1 MRSSY
6 LAVSLIAVPSIVVLY
21 SLDRP
26 GCVQRSLD
34 ARLASLLP
42 ALVPLLGLSVQRSLA
57 GQLASCLL
65 GCRSAWPGSL
75 TTCTTMRRRPR
86 AHSASRQVKHLA
98 NKCLANPPM
107 EVRAARQVS
116 PAAGQTNWQRSIRS
130 TIPTQHS
137 NLRPTFPTSYEPENC
152 CSITGADHQP
162 HMHHSSKGGSRL
174 HQSKD
179 TSQLQGRDDS
189 KQITKQRRAAR
200 DDTVKPTANCHA
212 AAKPTARDVT
222 GENDAQSDSK
232 ISCST
237 LDMFSGSRA
246 VINVDSLGRT
256 SMHDSAQREA
266 TRLMLQSVATAKVS
280 WFELKNWNGKGSGIP
295 SETDLTLWI
304 GHGVNNSQRK
314 VIGIHVPLRSRTSRG
329 KKATRN
335 VVVVLP
341 VAKTKLSATNSS
353 IDGDPPLPGA
363 PPVPHVRFAFA
374 LDAAPFAVMPVP
386 RRPMQKPLDDSPG
399 YLVTCLRSLTTAKQV
414 DVHVARD
421 SAAEQVLHALADA
434 ALQGSLA
441 DLPINVDAP
450 GSDGATRA
458 INCWHHYP
466 VTTDEWTRDHG
477 WNPYVDADPP
487 AYSEC
492 GATAADKTKPLL
504 SPSPVQDAAAV
515 VYESPDE
522 AIGWH
527 IPSTPNSKKRKAA
540 SSASPP
546 PGRREPLLKEH
557 LDALSAATAATE
569 PVGTDDVYQWA
580 AAANAQK
587 GQSHLGTSSSS
598 AGISFGTADARADR
612 SNSLSYY
619 NETSSFSRPDMTAPR
634 LSAPLTSLWRME
646 LTKANAIFFDLVALL
661 HRALR
666 CDPSA
671 HETHLADWLDLGFA
685 ARLAVR
691 SLTDAGGGSCT
702 PEREQT
708 QHNFDITRDR
718 IAQRVIAGAVDK
730 EDGEEE
736 VNPKDAIRRGHRR
749 RCTWDPA
756 PFPLDPGKQVE
767 YVRGWVNTRLQVNG
781 DADMVD
787 ELVDLGRAA
796 RRLVRSGAVFCVFGD
811 DDDLAAAEFEFARA
825 RCLGAAFYKFGG
837 FPVLIGA
844 EKES

>member
-1 MRSSY
+1 MPREPLPDTLRPQIPLHRRTTKRRHTMLQAKDTQIQWEVEDSP
-6 LAVSLIAVPSIVVLY
+6 AV
-21 SLDRP
+21 
-26 GCVQRSLD
+26 
-34 ARLASLLP
+34 
-42 ALVPLLGLSVQRSLA
+42 LGWR
-57 GQLASCLL
+57 
-65 GCRSAWPGSL
+65 
-75 TTCTTMRRRPR
+75 
-86 AHSASRQVKHLA
+86 
-98 NKCLANPPM
+98 
-107 EVRAARQVS
+107 RQVS
-116 PAAGQTNWQRSIRS
+116 GS
-130 TIPTQHS
+130 
-137 NLRPTFPTSYEPENC
+137 
-152 CSITGADHQP
+152 HQ
-162 HMHHSSKGGSRL
+162 
-174 HQSKD
+174 
-179 TSQLQGRDDS
+179 
-189 KQITKQRRAAR
+189 
-200 DDTVKPTANCHA
+200 
-212 AAKPTARDVT
+212 
-222 GENDAQSDSK
+222 
-232 ISCST
+232 
-237 LDMFSGSRA
+237 F
-246 VINVDSLGRT
+246 LGRL
-256 SMHDSAQREA
+256 DGVQ
-266 TRLMLQSVATAKVS
+266 Q
-280 WFELKNWNGKGSGIP
+280 GSGIP

-314 VIGIHVPLRSRTSRG
+314 VIGIHIPFRSRTSRG

-353 IDGDPPLPGA
+353 INGDPPLPGA
-363 PPVPHVRFAFA
+363 PPVPHVRFAFT

-421 SAAEQVLHALADA
+421 SAAERVLHALADA

-441 DLPINVDAP
+441 DLTINVDAP

-492 GATAADKTKPLL
+492 GAAAANKTKPLL
-504 SPSPVQDAAAV
+504 SPSPVQDAAVV

-569 PVGTDDVYQWA
+569 PVGTDDVYHWA

-598 AGISFGTADARADR
+598 ADISFGTADARADR
-612 SNSLSYY
+612 SNSLSFY
-619 NETSSFSRPDMTAPR
+619 NEMSSFSRPDMTAPR

-708 QHNFDITRDR
+708 QQNFDITRDR

-811 DDDLAAAEFEFARA
+811 DDDPAAAEFEFARV